1 MKRVVAMMLALC
13 VCVAFARSSY
23 GAKIFKWVDD
33 QGHVQYTTTP
43 PPEATMDKVQKT
55 FDYVPPSTE
64 EKALVAERAA
74 EAAQQAEETQARALL
89 EKRDSQ
95 VAQEIERLSDREAQ
109 LTRELDRERT
119 ERAQSLADDIN
130 KATRIRRAQ
139 NELESVRRQMRA
151 LLGHESPDADADERL
166 GKLEKRVARAE
177 RKPVVED
184 FTLNGSQ
191 CQRAGTDIRCI
202 RF

>member
-1 MKRVVAMMLALC
+1 MKRVVVAMLALS
-13 VCVAFARSSY
+13 VCVSAF

-33 QGHVQYTTTP
+33 KGHVQYTNAP

-55 FDYVPPSTE
+55 FDYVPPSPE
-64 EKALVAERAA
+64 EKALAAARAA
-74 EAAQQAEETQARALL
+74 ADAQQAEDAQARAKVVAGL

-95 VAQEIERLSDREAQ
+95 MAQEVQALSDREAQ
-109 LTRELDRERT
+109 LTRELDNERT
-119 ERAQSLADDIN
+119 EPAHSLANDIN
-130 KATRIRRAQ
+130 KATKIRRVQ

-151 LLGHESPDADADERL
+151 LLGHESPAADADERL
-166 GKLEKRVARAE
+166 SKLEKRVARAE
-177 RKPVVED
+177 RKPAVED

-191 CQRAGTDIRCI
+191 CQRVDTDIRCI